1 HTTAQ
6 LRRKS
11 GQKVTPFFSTH
22 SFVPISMS
30 SPRSRPFLFFVSLCV
45 FRAQSTMMNRLT
57 LALLLLC
64 ASVPLSQVS
73 LAAPGPDIIFILA
86 DDTDCNFDEA
96 SRTTLN

>member
-1 HTTAQ
+1 
-6 LRRKS
+6 
-11 GQKVTPFFSTH
+11 
-22 SFVPISMS
+22 
-30 SPRSRPFLFFVSLCV
+30 
-45 FRAQSTMMNRLT
+45 MMNRLT